1 MHKTNSQRDRLM
13 FYSLQF
19 VINFISDVFQCILET
34 LVEEQFFQNYKS
46 KRSLL
51 FFSYTMVPIHGRDK
65 REDKEITFNVSA
77 KLSGSAKEGKGR

>member
-1 MHKTNSQRDRLM
+1 
-13 FYSLQF
+13 
-19 VINFISDVFQCILET
+19 
-34 LVEEQFFQNYKS
+34 VEEQFFQNYKS

-77 KLSGSAKEGKGR
+77 KLSGSAKKGKGR